1 MKTSSALAI
10 MAITITGIVG
20 TVVVIASGHDPSGL
34 FGLFSSIITGVM
46 VLYKV
51 DRVDN
56 TIDRVDHNVNG
67 HLSRHLTMR
76 SLTPNQTY
84 RITRMKRKMGL
95 MAW

>member
-67 HLSRHLTMR
+67 HLSKLTEQAFNNALVDPK
-76 SLTPNQTY
+76 SDLPDNQDE
-84 RITRMKRKMGL
+84 
-95 MAW
+95 A